1 MYSIFIIGLKEFKMK
16 NIGVIG
22 GGLIGASWAAIF
34 SKSGFNVF
42 VYDPYP
48 DVFETYKSRVSS
60 FLEELK
66 AFDGT
71 INIEESL
78 NRIKANVSL
87 EELCSNVEYIQESA
101 PEILSV
107 KQELFA
113 KLDNLAPEEVVI
125 GSSSSAMPISSITQN
140 LKGQHR
146 CIITHPANPPHL
158 IPCVEICPGENT
170 SNKTI
175 EKTKEI
181 FSASGASIVNVKKE
195 IDGFILNRLQ
205 GALLNEAMR
214 LYSDGYA
221 SADEIDATVRD
232 GLGLRWAF
240 MGPFETIDLNA
251 PGGIK
256 DYISRYG
263 PIFVE
268 MAKNQ
273 IKIPDW
279 SEEAGKKLEL
289 ERRKILSHDELEG
302 RAKKRN
308 QLLKLLRK
316 VKIDNGEA

>member
-1 MYSIFIIGLKEFKMK
+1 MDRIIE
-16 NIGVIG
+16 
-22 GGLIGASWAAIF
+22 
-34 SKSGFNVF
+34 NV
-42 VYDPYP
+42 
-48 DVFETYKSRVSS
+48 
-60 FLEELK
+60 
-66 AFDGT
+66 T
-71 INIEESL
+71 IED
-78 NRIKANVSL
+78 
-87 EELCSNVEYIQESA
+87 LCGNVEYIQESA

-170 SNKTI
+170 SKKTI

-181 FSASGASIVNVKKE
+181 FIASGASIVNVKKE

-221 SADEIDATVRD
+221 SSDEIDATIRD

-273 IKIPDW
+273 TKIPDW
-279 SEEAGKKLEL
+279 SEEAGEKLEL
-289 ERRKILSHDELEG
+289 ERRKILGHDELEG

-308 QLLKLLRK
+308 QLLKSLRK

>member
-1 MYSIFIIGLKEFKMK
+1 MALSQNGWQPNSREVSYKT
-16 NIGVIG
+16 
-22 GGLIGASWAAIF
+22 
-34 SKSGFNVF
+34 
-42 VYDPYP
+42 
-48 DVFETYKSRVSS
+48 TYESRVTS

-66 AFDGT
+66 TIDET
-71 INIEESL
+71 INVEESL
-78 NRIKANVSL
+78 NRINANVTI
-87 EELCSNVEYIQESA
+87 EDLCSNVEYIQESA
-101 PEILSV
+101 PEVLSV

-113 KLDNLAPEEVVI
+113 KLDNLAPEEVI
-125 GSSSSAMPISSITQN
+125 IASSSSAMPISSITQN

-170 SNKTI
+170 SNRTI

-181 FSASGASIVNVKKE
+181 FTASGASIVNVKKE

-221 SADEIDATVRD
+221 SSDEIDATIRD

-273 IKIPDW
+273 TKIPDW

-289 ERRKILSHDELEG
+289 ERRKILGHEELED

-308 QLLKLLRK
+308 QLLKTLRK
-316 VKIDNGEA
+316 VKIDNGEV

>member
-1 MYSIFIIGLKEFKMK
+1 MK

-48 DVFETYKSRVSS
+48 DVFDTYKSRVTS

-66 AFDGT
+66 TIDET
-71 INIEESL
+71 INVEESL
-78 NRIKANVSL
+78 NRINANVTI
-87 EELCSNVEYIQESA
+87 EDLCSNVEYIQESA

-125 GSSSSAMPISSITQN
+125 GSSSSAMPISIITQN

-170 SNKTI
+170 SNRTI

-181 FSASGASIVNVKKE
+181 FTASGASIVNVKKE

-221 SADEIDATVRD
+221 SSDEIDATIRD

-273 IKIPDW
+273 TKIPDW

-289 ERRKILSHDELEG
+289 ERRKILGHEELED

-308 QLLKLLRK
+308 QLLKTLRK
-316 VKIDNGEA
+316 VKIDNGEV

>member
-1 MYSIFIIGLKEFKMK
+1 MK
-16 NIGVIG
+16 NVGVIG

-42 VYDPYP
+42 VYDPFP
-48 DVFETYKSRVSS
+48 DVFETYKSRVTS

-66 AFDGT
+66 SIDET

-78 NRIKANVSL
+78 NRISANVTI
-87 EELCSNVEYIQESA
+87 EDLCSNVEYIQESA

-113 KLDNLAPEEVVI
+113 KLDNLAPDEVVI

-146 CIITHPANPPHL
+146 CIIAHPANPPHL

-181 FSASGASIVNVKKE
+181 FTASGASIVNVKKE

-221 SADEIDATVRD
+221 SSDEIDATIRD

-263 PIFVE
+263 PMYIE

-273 IKIPDW
+273 TKIPDW
-279 SEEAGKKLEL
+279 SKEAGKKLEI
-289 ERRKILSHDELEG
+289 ERRKILGHDELEN

-308 QLLKLLRK
+308 QLLKSLRK

>member
-1 MYSIFIIGLKEFKMK
+1 MK

-42 VYDPYP
+42 VYDPFP
-48 DVFETYKSRVSS
+48 DVFDTYKSRVTS

-66 AFDGT
+66 SIDET
-71 INIEESL
+71 INVEESL
-78 NRIKANVSL
+78 NRIRENVTI
-87 EELCSNVEYIQESA
+87 EDLCGNVEYIQESA

-170 SNKTI
+170 SKKTI

-181 FSASGASIVNVKKE
+181 FTASGASIVNVKKE

-221 SADEIDATVRD
+221 SSDEIDATIRD

-273 IKIPDW
+273 TKIPDW
-279 SEEAGKKLEL
+279 SEEAGEKLEL
-289 ERRKILSHDELEG
+289 ERRKILGHDELEG

-308 QLLKLLRK
+308 QLLKSLRK

>member
-1 MYSIFIIGLKEFKMK
+1 MK

-48 DVFETYKSRVSS
+48 DVFDTYKSRVTS

-66 AFDGT
+66 TIDET
-71 INIEESL
+71 INVEESL
-78 NRIKANVSL
+78 NRINANVTI
-87 EELCSNVEYIQESA
+87 EDLCSNVEYIQESA

-181 FSASGASIVNVKKE
+181 FTASGASIVNVKKE

-221 SADEIDATVRD
+221 SSDEIDATIRD

-263 PIFVE
+263 PMYIE

-273 IKIPDW
+273 TKIPDW
-279 SEEAGKKLEL
+279 SEEAGKKLEI
-289 ERRKILSHDELEG
+289 ERRKILGHDELEN

-308 QLLKLLRK
+308 QLLKSLRK

>member
-1 MYSIFIIGLKEFKMK
+1 MK

-42 VYDPYP
+42 VYDPFS
-48 DVFETYKSRVSS
+48 DVFDTYKSRVTS

-66 AFDGT
+66 SIDET
-71 INIEESL
+71 INVEESL
-78 NRIKANVSL
+78 NRIRANVTI
-87 EELCSNVEYIQESA
+87 EDLCSNVEYIQESA

-158 IPCVEICPGENT
+158 IPCVEICPGANT
-170 SNKTI
+170 SDKTI

-181 FSASGASIVNVKKE
+181 FTASGASIVNVKKE

-221 SADEIDATVRD
+221 SSDEIDATIRD

-273 IKIPDW
+273 TKIPDW
-279 SEEAGKKLEL
+279 SEQAGEKLEL

-308 QLLKLLRK
+308 QLLKSLRK

>member
-1 MYSIFIIGLKEFKMK
+1 MK

-42 VYDPYP
+42 VYDPFS
-48 DVFETYKSRVSS
+48 DVFDTYKSRVTS

-66 AFDGT
+66 SIDET
-71 INIEESL
+71 INVEESL
-78 NRIKANVSL
+78 NRIRANVTI
-87 EELCSNVEYIQESA
+87 EDLCSNVEYIQESA

-158 IPCVEICPGENT
+158 IPCVEICPGANT
-170 SNKTI
+170 SEKTI

-181 FSASGASIVNVKKE
+181 FTASGASIVNVKKE

-221 SADEIDATVRD
+221 SSDEIDATIRD

-273 IKIPDW
+273 TKIPDW
-279 SEEAGKKLEL
+279 SEQAGEKLEL
-289 ERRKILSHDELEG
+289 ERRKLLGHDELEG

-308 QLLKLLRK
+308 QLLKSLRK

>member
-1 MYSIFIIGLKEFKMK
+1 MK
-16 NIGVIG
+16 NVGVIG

-42 VYDPYP
+42 VYDPFP
-48 DVFETYKSRVSS
+48 DVFETYKSRVTS

-66 AFDGT
+66 SIDET

-78 NRIKANVSL
+78 NRISANVTI
-87 EELCSNVEYIQESA
+87 EDLCSNVEYIQESA

-113 KLDNLAPEEVVI
+113 KLDNLAPDEVVI

-146 CIITHPANPPHL
+146 CIIAHPANPPHL

-181 FSASGASIVNVKKE
+181 FTASGASIVNVKKE

-221 SADEIDATVRD
+221 SSDEIDATIRD

-263 PIFVE
+263 PMYIE

-273 IKIPDW
+273 TKIPDW
-279 SEEAGKKLEL
+279 SEEAGKKLEI
-289 ERRKILSHDELEG
+289 ERRKILGRDELDD

-308 QLLKLLRK
+308 QLLKSLRK

>member
-1 MYSIFIIGLKEFKMK
+1 MK

-48 DVFETYKSRVSS
+48 DVFDTYESRVTS

-66 AFDGT
+66 TIDET
-71 INIEESL
+71 INVEESL
-78 NRIKANVSL
+78 NRINANVTI
-87 EELCSNVEYIQESA
+87 EDLCSNVEYIQESA
-101 PEILSV
+101 PEILSI

-170 SNKTI
+170 SNITI

-181 FSASGASIVNVKKE
+181 FTASGASIVNVKKE

-221 SADEIDATVRD
+221 SSDEIDATIRD

-263 PIFVE
+263 PMYIE

-273 IKIPDW
+273 TKIPDW
-279 SEEAGKKLEL
+279 SEEAGKKLEI
-289 ERRKILSHDELEG
+289 ERRKILGHDELEN

-308 QLLKLLRK
+308 QLLKSLRK
-316 VKIDNGEA
+316 VKIDNDEA

>member
-1 MYSIFIIGLKEFKMK
+1 MK
-16 NIGVIG
+16 NVGVIG

-42 VYDPYP
+42 VYDPFP
-48 DVFETYKSRVSS
+48 DVFETYKSRVTS

-66 AFDGT
+66 SIDET

-78 NRIKANVSL
+78 NRISANVTI
-87 EELCSNVEYIQESA
+87 EDLCSNVEYIQESA

-113 KLDNLAPEEVVI
+113 KLDNLAPDEVVI

-146 CIITHPANPPHL
+146 CIIAHPANPPHL

-181 FSASGASIVNVKKE
+181 FTASGASIVNVKKE

-221 SADEIDATVRD
+221 SSDEIDATIRD

-263 PIFVE
+263 SMYIE

-273 IKIPDW
+273 TKIPDW
-279 SEEAGKKLEL
+279 SEEAGKKLEI
-289 ERRKILSHDELEG
+289 ERRKILGHDELEN

-308 QLLKLLRK
+308 QLLKSLRK

>member
-1 MYSIFIIGLKEFKMK
+1 MK

-42 VYDPYP
+42 VYDPFP
-48 DVFETYKSRVSS
+48 DVFDTYKSRVTS

-66 AFDGT
+66 SIDET
-71 INIEESL
+71 INVEESL
-78 NRIKANVSL
+78 NRIRENVTI
-87 EELCSNVEYIQESA
+87 EDLCSNVEYIQESA

-170 SNKTI
+170 SKKTI

-181 FSASGASIVNVKKE
+181 FTASGASIVNVIKE

-221 SADEIDATVRD
+221 SSDEIDATIRD

-273 IKIPDW
+273 TKIPDW
-279 SEEAGKKLEL
+279 SEEAGEKLEL
-289 ERRKILSHDELEG
+289 ERRKILGHDELEG

-308 QLLKLLRK
+308 QLLKSLRK

>member
-1 MYSIFIIGLKEFKMK
+1 MK

-48 DVFETYKSRVSS
+48 DVFDTYESRVTS

-66 AFDGT
+66 TIDET
-71 INIEESL
+71 INVEESL
-78 NRIKANVSL
+78 NRINANVTI
-87 EELCSNVEYIQESA
+87 EDLCSNVEYIQESA

-181 FSASGASIVNVKKE
+181 FTASGASIVNVKKE

-221 SADEIDATVRD
+221 SSDEIDATIRD
-232 GLGLRWAF
+232 DLGLRWAF

-273 IKIPDW
+273 TKIPDW

-289 ERRKILSHDELEG
+289 ERRKILGHEELED

-308 QLLKLLRK
+308 QLLKTLRK
-316 VKIDNGEA
+316 VKIDNGEV

>member
-1 MYSIFIIGLKEFKMK
+1 MK

-22 GGLIGASWAAIF
+22 GDLIGASWAAIF

-48 DVFETYKSRVSS
+48 DVFDTYESRVTS

-66 AFDGT
+66 TIDET
-71 INIEESL
+71 INVEESL
-78 NRIKANVSL
+78 NRINANVTI
-87 EELCSNVEYIQESA
+87 EDLCSNVEYIQESA

-170 SNKTI
+170 SNRTI

-181 FSASGASIVNVKKE
+181 FTASGASIVNVKKE

-221 SADEIDATVRD
+221 SSDEIDATIRD

-273 IKIPDW
+273 TKIPDW

-289 ERRKILSHDELEG
+289 ERRKILGHEELED

-308 QLLKLLRK
+308 QLLKTLRK
-316 VKIDNGEA
+316 VKIDNGEV

>member
-1 MYSIFIIGLKEFKMK
+1 MK
-16 NIGVIG
+16 NVGVIG

-42 VYDPYP
+42 VYDPFP
-48 DVFETYKSRVSS
+48 DVFETYKSRVTS

-66 AFDGT
+66 SIDET

-78 NRIKANVSL
+78 NRISANVTI
-87 EELCSNVEYIQESA
+87 EDLCSNVEYIQESA

-170 SNKTI
+170 SNRTI

-181 FSASGASIVNVKKE
+181 FTASGASIVNVKKE

-221 SADEIDATVRD
+221 SSDEIDATIRD

-273 IKIPDW
+273 TKIPDW

-289 ERRKILSHDELEG
+289 ERRKILSHDKLED

-308 QLLKLLRK
+308 QLLKSLRK

>member
-1 MYSIFIIGLKEFKMK
+1 MK

-48 DVFETYKSRVSS
+48 DVFDTYKSRVTS

-66 AFDGT
+66 SIDET
-71 INIEESL
+71 INVEDSL
-78 NRIKANVSL
+78 NRIKANVTI
-87 EELCSNVEYIQESA
+87 EDLCINVEYIQESA

-170 SNKTI
+170 SNRTI

-181 FSASGASIVNVKKE
+181 FTASGASIVNVKKE

-221 SADEIDATVRD
+221 SSDEIDATIRD

-273 IKIPDW
+273 TKIPDW

-289 ERRKILSHDELEG
+289 ERRKILGHEELED

-308 QLLKLLRK
+308 QLLKTLRK
-316 VKIDNGEA
+316 VKIDNGEV

>member
-1 MYSIFIIGLKEFKMK
+1 MK

-42 VYDPYP
+42 VYDSFPT
-48 DVFETYKSRVSS
+48 VFDTFNERVKL

-66 AFDGT
+66 SIDPE

-78 NRIKANVSL
+78 SRISINVSI
-87 EELCSNVEYIQESA
+87 EDLCKSVDYIQESA

-113 KLDNLAPEEVVI
+113 KLDMLAPNHVVI
-125 GSSSSAMPISSITQN
+125 GSSSSAMPISTITQN

-146 CIITHPANPPHL
+146 CLIAHPANPPHL
-158 IPCVEICPGENT
+158 IPCVEICPGPNT
-170 SNKTI
+170 SSLTI
-175 EKTKEI
+175 EKAKDI
-181 FSASGASIVNVKKE
+181 FDKSGASTVNIKKE

-205 GALLNEAMR
+205 GALLNEALR
-214 LYSDGYA
+214 LYSEGYA
-221 SADEIDATVRD
+221 NSDEIDATIRD

-251 PGGIK
+251 PGGIRE
-256 DYISRYG
+256 YMARYG
-263 PIFVE
+263 PMYTE
-268 MAKNQ
+268 MAKTQ
-273 IKIPDW
+273 TSFPDW
-279 SEEAGKKLEL
+279 SDQVGEKLEI
-289 ERRKILSHDELEG
+289 ERRKLLPEDQLQE

-308 QLLKLLRK
+308 LLLKSLRK
-316 VKIDNGEA
+316 IKIDNNEA

>member
-1 MYSIFIIGLKEFKMK
+1 MK

-48 DVFETYKSRVSS
+48 DVFDTYESRVTS

-66 AFDGT
+66 TIDET
-71 INIEESL
+71 INVEESL
-78 NRIKANVSL
+78 NRINANVTI
-87 EELCSNVEYIQESA
+87 EDLCSNVEYIQESA

-170 SNKTI
+170 SNRTI

-181 FSASGASIVNVKKE
+181 FTASGASIVNVKKE

-221 SADEIDATVRD
+221 SSDEIDATIRD

-273 IKIPDW
+273 TKIPDW

-289 ERRKILSHDELEG
+289 ERRKILSHDKLQD

-308 QLLKLLRK
+308 QLLKSLRK

>member
-1 MYSIFIIGLKEFKMK
+1 MK

-48 DVFETYKSRVSS
+48 DVFDTYKSRVTS

-66 AFDGT
+66 TIDET
-71 INIEESL
+71 INVEESL
-78 NRIKANVSL
+78 NRINANVTI
-87 EELCSNVEYIQESA
+87 EDLCSNVEYIQESA

-181 FSASGASIVNVKKE
+181 FTASGASIVNVKKE

-221 SADEIDATVRD
+221 SSDEIDATIRD

-273 IKIPDW
+273 TKIPDW

-289 ERRKILSHDELEG
+289 ERRKLLGHEELED

-308 QLLKLLRK
+308 QLLKTLRK
-316 VKIDNGEA
+316 VKIDNGEV

>member
-1 MYSIFIIGLKEFKMK
+1 MK

-48 DVFETYKSRVSS
+48 DVFDTYESRVTS

-66 AFDGT
+66 TIDET
-71 INIEESL
+71 INVEESL
-78 NRIKANVSL
+78 NRINANVTI
-87 EELCSNVEYIQESA
+87 EDLCSNVEYIQESA

-170 SNKTI
+170 SNRTI

-181 FSASGASIVNVKKE
+181 FTASGASIVNVKKE

-221 SADEIDATVRD
+221 SSDEIDATIRD

-256 DYISRYG
+256 DYILRYG

-273 IKIPDW
+273 TKIPDW

-289 ERRKILSHDELEG
+289 ERRKILGHEELED

-308 QLLKLLRK
+308 QLLKTLRK
-316 VKIDNGEA
+316 VKIDNGEV

>member
-1 MYSIFIIGLKEFKMK
+1 MK
-16 NIGVIG
+16 NVGVIG

-48 DVFETYKSRVSS
+48 DVFDTYESRVTS

-66 AFDGT
+66 TIDET
-71 INIEESL
+71 INVEESL
-78 NRIKANVSL
+78 NRINANITI
-87 EELCSNVEYIQESA
+87 EDLCSNVEYIQESA

-181 FSASGASIVNVKKE
+181 FTASGASIVNVKKE

-221 SADEIDATVRD
+221 SSDEIDATIRD

-273 IKIPDW
+273 TKIPDW

-289 ERRKILSHDELEG
+289 ERRKILSHEELEN

-308 QLLKLLRK
+308 QLLKSLRK

>member
-1 MYSIFIIGLKEFKMK
+1 MK

-48 DVFETYKSRVSS
+48 DVFDTYESRVTS

-66 AFDGT
+66 TIDET
-71 INIEESL
+71 INVKESL
-78 NRIKANVSL
+78 NRINANVTI
-87 EELCSNVEYIQESA
+87 EDLCSNVEYIQESA

-175 EKTKEI
+175 KKTKEI
-181 FSASGASIVNVKKE
+181 FTASGASIVNVKKE

-221 SADEIDATVRD
+221 SSDEIDATIRD

-273 IKIPDW
+273 TKIPDW

-289 ERRKILSHDELEG
+289 ERRKILDHEKLED

-308 QLLKLLRK
+308 QLL
-316 VKIDNGEA
+316 

>member
-1 MYSIFIIGLKEFKMK
+1 MK

-48 DVFETYKSRVSS
+48 DVFDTYESRVIS

-66 AFDGT
+66 TIDET
-71 INIEESL
+71 INVEESL
-78 NRIKANVSL
+78 NRINANVTI
-87 EELCSNVEYIQESA
+87 EDLCSNVEYIQESA

-170 SNKTI
+170 SNRTI

-181 FSASGASIVNVKKE
+181 FTASGASIVNVKKE

-221 SADEIDATVRD
+221 SSDEIDATIRD

-273 IKIPDW
+273 TKIPDW

-289 ERRKILSHDELEG
+289 ERRKILGHEELED

-308 QLLKLLRK
+308 QLLKTLRK
-316 VKIDNGEA
+316 VKIDNGEV

>member
-1 MYSIFIIGLKEFKMK
+1 MK
-16 NIGVIG
+16 NVGVIG

-42 VYDPYP
+42 VYDPFP
-48 DVFETYKSRVSS
+48 DVFETYKSRVTS

-66 AFDGT
+66 SIDET

-78 NRIKANVSL
+78 NRISANVTI
-87 EELCSNVEYIQESA
+87 EDLCSNVEYIQESA

-113 KLDNLAPEEVVI
+113 KLDNLAPDEVVI

-146 CIITHPANPPHL
+146 CIIAHPANPPHL

-181 FSASGASIVNVKKE
+181 FTASGASIVNVKKE

-221 SADEIDATVRD
+221 SSDEIDATIRD

-263 PIFVE
+263 PMYIE

-273 IKIPDW
+273 TKIPDW
-279 SEEAGKKLEL
+279 SEEAGKKLEI
-289 ERRKILSHDELEG
+289 ERRKILGHDELEN

-308 QLLKLLRK
+308 QLLKSLRK
-316 VKIDNGEA
+316 VKIDNDET

>member
-1 MYSIFIIGLKEFKMK
+1 MK

-42 VYDPYP
+42 VYDPFS
-48 DVFETYKSRVSS
+48 DVFDTYKSRVTS

-66 AFDGT
+66 SIDET
-71 INIEESL
+71 INVEESL
-78 NRIKANVSL
+78 NRIRANVTI
-87 EELCSNVEYIQESA
+87 EDLCSNVEYIQESA

-158 IPCVEICPGENT
+158 IPCVEICPGANT
-170 SNKTI
+170 SDKTI

-181 FSASGASIVNVKKE
+181 FTASGASIVNVKKE

-221 SADEIDATVRD
+221 SSDEIDATIRD

-251 PGGIK
+251 PNGIK
-256 DYISRYG
+256 DYMARYG
-263 PIFVE
+263 SIFIE
-268 MAKNQ
+268 MAKTQ
-273 IKIPDW
+273 TKIPDW
-279 SEEAGKKLEL
+279 SENAGKKLEL
-289 ERRKILSHDELEG
+289 ERRKILSEDDLEI

-308 QLLKLLRK
+308 FLLKQLRRL
-316 VKIDNGEA
+316 KIENDET

>member
-1 MYSIFIIGLKEFKMK
+1 MK

-48 DVFETYKSRVSS
+48 DVFDTYESRVTS

-66 AFDGT
+66 TIDET
-71 INIEESL
+71 INVEESL
-78 NRIKANVSL
+78 NRINANVTI
-87 EELCSNVEYIQESA
+87 EDLCSNVEYIQESA

-170 SNKTI
+170 SNRTI

-181 FSASGASIVNVKKE
+181 FTASGASIVNVKKE

-221 SADEIDATVRD
+221 SSDEIDATIRD

-273 IKIPDW
+273 TKIPDW
-279 SEEAGKKLEL
+279 SQEAGKKLEL
-289 ERRKILSHDELEG
+289 ERRKILSHDKLED

-308 QLLKLLRK
+308 QLLKSLRK

>member
-1 MYSIFIIGLKEFKMK
+1 MK
-16 NIGVIG
+16 NVGVIG

-42 VYDPYP
+42 VYDPFP
-48 DVFETYKSRVSS
+48 NVFETYKSRVTS

-66 AFDGT
+66 SIDET

-78 NRIKANVSL
+78 NRISANVTI
-87 EELCSNVEYIQESA
+87 EDLCSNVEYIQESA

-113 KLDNLAPEEVVI
+113 KLDNLAPDEVVI

-146 CIITHPANPPHL
+146 CIIAHPANPPHL

-181 FSASGASIVNVKKE
+181 FTASGASIVNVKKE

-221 SADEIDATVRD
+221 SSDEIDATIRD

-263 PIFVE
+263 PMYIE

-273 IKIPDW
+273 TKIPDW
-279 SEEAGKKLEL
+279 SEEAGKKLDI
-289 ERRKILSHDELEG
+289 ERRKILGHDELEN

-308 QLLKLLRK
+308 QLLKSLRK

>member
-1 MYSIFIIGLKEFKMK
+1 MK

-48 DVFETYKSRVSS
+48 DVFDTYESRVTS

-66 AFDGT
+66 TIDET
-71 INIEESL
+71 INVEESL
-78 NRIKANVSL
+78 NRINANVTI
-87 EELCSNVEYIQESA
+87 EDLCSNVEYIQESA

-181 FSASGASIVNVKKE
+181 FTASGATIVNVKKE

-221 SADEIDATVRD
+221 SSDEIDATIRD

-273 IKIPDW
+273 TKIPDW

-289 ERRKILSHDELEG
+289 ERRKILGHEELED

-308 QLLKLLRK
+308 QLLKTLRK
-316 VKIDNGEA
+316 VKIDNGEV

>member
-1 MYSIFIIGLKEFKMK
+1 MK
-16 NIGVIG
+16 NVGVIG

-42 VYDPYP
+42 VYDPFP
-48 DVFETYKSRVSS
+48 NVFETYKLRVTS

-66 AFDGT
+66 SIDET

-78 NRIKANVSL
+78 NRISANVTI
-87 EELCSNVEYIQESA
+87 EDLCSNVEYIQESA

-113 KLDNLAPEEVVI
+113 KLDNLAPDEVVI

-146 CIITHPANPPHL
+146 CIIAHPANPPHL

-181 FSASGASIVNVKKE
+181 FTASGASIVNVKKE

-221 SADEIDATVRD
+221 SSDEIDATIRD

-263 PIFVE
+263 PMYIE

-273 IKIPDW
+273 TKIPDW
-279 SEEAGKKLEL
+279 SEEAGKKLEI
-289 ERRKILSHDELEG
+289 ERRKILGHDELEN

-308 QLLKLLRK
+308 QLLKSLRK